1 MFTLIVIYSFYE
13 GLLFSAINEYFGD
26 KTLNNYINIDGHSSQ
41 WFIMIIATI
50 IIYCLLAV
58 VYVLSLY
65 DNKKEVKDIKSKEK
79 KYNKAVFDSEL
90 YSSRLFNTILMSS
103 TAVPMAGLL
112 KWDSFRLNYG
122 ILTELEQ
129 YKLYL
134 QKKASH
140 TEYIKNQLNTYKKQL
155 LNKPANKKQLTL
167 HIPFAMGGIL
177 LLLTLAAFIASIYD
191 KTELIW
197 TIVKIGY
204 FLIYMIGLL
213 PFILYPVTD
222 ITEKERKKN
231 TKIISIFLAAISVCV
246 AVILYM
252 LDVMDYSGSIKSSIA
267 IALYVVS
274 SIIILLP
281 VGAYTIG
288 PMMRTYS
295 ALSLPE
301 GKALIFCIFCIF
313 GIVFLAL
320 GLYPIVVFLLLLL
333 LFVNKIWKR
342 LPYYTGMYL
351 MIGLF
356 IIAFSSVITGV
367 FISPTYTWVT
377 FSILFAILFAI
388 LLRSIFPFV
397 NEEEREDIE
406 LLQKVKGFH
415 RETKDSI
422 RETKDSIRESI
433 RALFD
438 YMSGVKH
445 NYDYHF
451 GSKTR

>member
-1 MFTLIVIYSFYE
+1 MTNTSRKIIDNLYVTVITILIELFTFMFTLIVIYSFYE

-103 TAVPMAGLL
+103 TAVPMAGLF

-129 YKLYL
+129 HKLYL
-134 QKKASH
+134 QKNAPH
-140 TEYIKNQLNTYKKQL
+140 TKDIQTQLNTYKKKL
-155 LNKPANKKQLTL
+155 LKEPENKKELTL
-167 HIPFAMGGIL
+167 DVPFAMGGIIL
-177 LLLTLAAFIASIYD
+177 LFTLGAFIASIYK

-204 FLIYMIGLL
+204 FLLYMIGLL

-222 ITEKERKKN
+222 ITEREHKKW
-231 TKIISIFLAAISVCV
+231 TKIISIVLAAISVCV

-281 VGAYTIG
+281 VGAYTYGPIIKPIIKPIYDHISNSIHWNNDFIKVDKIHLVIG
-288 PMMRTYS
+288 IS
-295 ALSLPE
+295 V
-301 GKALIFCIFCIF
+301 
-313 GIVFLAL
+313 IVF
-320 GLYPIVVFLLLLL
+320 
-333 LFVNKIWKR
+333 
-342 LPYYTGMYL
+342 
-351 MIGLF
+351 
-356 IIAFSSVITGV
+356 SSFITGV

-377 FSILFAILFAI
+377 FAILCFIFGGI
-388 LLRSIFPFV
+388 LLTLSRKQD
-397 NEEEREDIE
+397 N
-406 LLQKVKGFH
+406 Q
-415 RETKDSI
+415 
-422 RETKDSIRESI
+422 
-433 RALFD
+433 
-438 YMSGVKH
+438 SG
-445 NYDYHF
+445 
-451 GSKTR
+451 S